1 MKKLIALC
9 MAMVMSL
16 ALLAGC
22 ASADP
27 NNPYSQEPA
36 PMVGASSDA
45 DAEAEAE
52 AEGEAEEETEEEG

>member
-22 ASADP
+22 DSADP
-27 NNPYSQEPA
+27 NNPYGQEPA
-36 PMVGASSDA
+36 PMVGGSS
-45 DAEAEAE
+45 ET
-52 AEGEAEEETEEEG
+52 AEEEEG

>member
-9 MAMVMSL
+9 LTLVMSL

-22 ASADP
+22 AAADP

-36 PMVGASSDA
+36 PMVGSSSD
-45 DAEAEAE
+45 AE
-52 AEGEAEEETEEEG
+52 AEGEAEGEEAAEEEG